1 MRTVFVAGA
10 GTDIG
15 KTFVACAVIR
25 ALRARGASV
34 DALKPAVSGFDPARM
49 AESDSGR
56 LLAALGRPLTPETL
70 DAISPLRFAAP
81 LAPPAAARREG
92 RSLSLEMLLALCHER
107 LKRPDVDVLLVEGA
121 GGVMSPIA
129 EGATNLDLISALGAQ
144 VLLVGGS
151 YLGAISHSLT
161 ALETLKARGG
171 ETLGLAVSES
181 PESLGGPDLGETVE
195 ELRRF
200 AGATPVAPVARGG
213 GVEALLPWVL
223 EPRRG

>member
-15 KTFVACAVIR
+15 KTYVACALIR
-25 ALRARGASV
+25 ALRAQGVSV
-34 DALKPAVSGFDPARM
+34 DALKPAVSGFDPAQM
-49 AESDSGR
+49 QASDSGR
-56 LLAALGRPLTPETL
+56 LLEALGRPLTPQALPKAL

-92 RSLSLEMLLALCHER
+92 LTLSLEMLLEPCRAR
-107 LKRPDVDVLLVEGA
+107 LGRPDVEVLLVEGA

-129 EGATNLDLISALGAQ
+129 EGATNLDLISALAAP

-151 YLGAISHSLT
+151 YLGGISHSLT
-161 ALETLKARGG
+161 ALETLTARGC

-181 PESLGGPDLGETVE
+181 LDGPDLGETVE

-200 AGATPVAPVARGG
+200 TGATPVAAVPRGG
-213 GVEALLPWVL
+213 GAEALMAWVL
-223 EPRRG
+223 